1 MDTSTR
7 TVATLVDTS
16 ISSAGSQDLPESLNT
31 PVSHS
36 TTHVPP
42 ALAGSQDLPESLNT
56 PVSHSTTHIT
66 PALAARPPPPAVIR
80 PIFSP
85 RVPKAFS
92 SQKELTYESKYA
104 QSELVVKRSLVQVD
118 GHFTEQG
125 LYRGWGLFTPSQ
137 HRSRGMCVSVYVC
150 VCVCATVADRMH
162 VCVHNVHVH
171 VNRKSPHATPKSSY
185 SRGSTCCTCSRP
197 KCSFG
202 NESTV
207 YKTHS
212 TKIRCLCRQ
221 LRRSYASCSA
231 CNTTRTN
238 RPTSWHKST
247 RKRACWCLCASLVQT
262 RKSRSTTFAAKKNQ

>member
-16 ISSAGSQDLPESLNT
+16 ISSAGSQDLPESLHT

-36 TTHVPP
+36 TTHITP

-85 RVPKAFS
+85 RVPKSFS
-92 SQKELTYESKYA
+92 SQKELTYESKYS
-104 QSELVVKRSLVQVD
+104 QSQLVVKRSLVQVD

-137 HRSRGMCVSVYVC
+137 HRSGMCVSVY

-162 VCVHNVHVH
+162 VCVCIMCMCMSTGS
-171 VNRKSPHATPKSSY
+171 RRTPHRRARIQGGARAAHARVRNAALATRVLY
-185 SRGSTCCTCSRP
+185 TR
-197 KCSFG
+197 
-202 NESTV
+202 
-207 YKTHS
+207 H
-212 TKIRCLCRQ
+212 IQ
-221 LRRSYASCSA
+221 RR
-231 CNTTRTN
+231 
-238 RPTSWHKST
+238 
-247 RKRACWCLCASLVQT
+247 
-262 RKSRSTTFAAKKNQ
+262 

>member
-1 MDTSTR
+1 MTCVSPVEESYITFVSQLDDTAGSIVDESQEDMDTSTR

-36 TTHVPP
+36 TTHV
-42 ALAGSQDLPESLNT
+42 
-56 PVSHSTTHIT
+56 T

-162 VCVHNVHVH
+162 VCVHNVHV
-171 VNRKSPHATPKSSY
+171 
-185 SRGSTCCTCSRP
+185 
-197 KCSFG
+197 
-202 NESTV
+202 
-207 YKTHS
+207 
-212 TKIRCLCRQ
+212 L
-221 LRRSYASCSA
+221 
-231 CNTTRTN
+231 
-238 RPTSWHKST
+238 
-247 RKRACWCLCASLVQT
+247 SLIHI
-262 RKSRSTTFAAKKNQ
+262 